1 MHCFASVFRG
11 IEMQTCFGSVVATVG
26 LSVVIGVAASSA
38 SAGNIVTNGSFETG
52 SFFGWSVPPNIFL
65 PNPGAQI
72 FGINGNGGSSGT
84 FYAALSSTEL
94 RFISQVLPT
103 TAGHDYEL
111 TFWQRRPSNF
121 PTLFQVR
128 WEGEVIFHSTAALP
142 DGTNWHP
149 FTVQLHANIN
159 GSFIEFGQ
167 QYFPGYVYLDDIS
180 VVPVPAPS
188 AAPLLLLS
196 GVVALTR
203 RRR

>member
-1 MHCFASVFRG
+1 
-11 IEMQTCFGSVVATVG
+11 MQTCFGSVVATVG
-26 LSVVIGVAASSA
+26 LSVVIGAAASSA
-38 SAGNIVTNGSFETG
+38 IGGNNIVTNGSFETG
-52 SFFGWSVPPNIFL
+52 SMIGWSVPPNIHP
-65 PNPGAQI
+65 PNSGAQL
-72 FGINGNGGSSGT
+72 FGVGGGGGSDGQ
-84 FYAALSSTEL
+84 FYAFMGSTNL
-94 RFISQVLPT
+94 RFISQILPT
-103 TAGHDYEL
+103 TAGQDYEL

-128 WEGEVIFHSTAALP
+128 WEGEVVFYSTAALP

-180 VVPVPAPS
+180 VVPVPSPS